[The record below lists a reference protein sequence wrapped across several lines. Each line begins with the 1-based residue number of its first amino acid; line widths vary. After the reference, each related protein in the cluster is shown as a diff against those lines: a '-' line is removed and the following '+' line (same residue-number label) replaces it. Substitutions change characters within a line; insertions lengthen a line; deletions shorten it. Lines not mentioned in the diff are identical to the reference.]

1 MCLTCFC
8 HAGVASSVFDDE
20 MQNRI
25 VVLLAESVLP
35 IFVVVNLAHHL
46 VP

>member
-8 HAGVASSVFDDE
+8 HAGVAGSAFDDE

>member
-1 MCLTCFC
+1 MTCFC
-8 HAGVASSVFDDE
+8 HVGLAGSVFDNE
-20 MQNRI
+20 MQNLI

-35 IFVVVNLAHHL
+35 IFIVVNLAHHL